1 MFFVPCCRRNLTVRS
16 AVLQDMAS
24 LEGKG
29 GSTGDVREITK
40 NSEEKHCSDNLY
52 GKLYGNL
59 CCVNICSQID
69 RARRRSVLQR

>member
-29 GSTGDVREITK
+29 GCKGDVREITK
-40 NSEEKHCSDNLY
+40 NSEGKHCPENLY
-52 GKLYGNL
+52 GRLYGNL
-59 CCVNICSQID
+59 FFVNCFPQLD
-69 RARRRSVLQR
+69 RA